1 MHLDRG
7 AAPSSGLHPS
17 TIQSVLARMADV
29 PLGALG
35 VTLAPDYLGSLST
48 LLCELQLERCQPQY
62 LASRLFKVYGRARV
76 IIALRMK
83 EECFSCH

>member
-7 AAPSSGLHPS
+7 AALSSGLHPS

-35 VTLAPDYLGSLST
+35 VTLAPRLPWKPLHSSL
-48 LLCELQLERCQPQY
+48 
-62 LASRLFKVYGRARV
+62 RA
-76 IIALRMK
+76 AA
-83 EECFSCH
+83 